1 MKNKIFSVIFILL
14 ISIILIS
21 LTVSVS
27 AKDKIVFADPGWD
40 SVRFHNGVAQTII
53 EEGYGYPTDVIS
65 GSSPATLLGLKEG
78 DIDLCM
84 EEWTANWGD
93 VYYDALEEGLII
105 EVSVNFDDNAQ
116 GLYVPTYMIKGDN
129 KRGIEPMAPG
139 LKTVKDLKDYWE
151 IFKDEED
158 PSKGRIYGAPPG
170 WKVDQILRAKVKS
183 SDLNKCY
190 NYFSPGSDSALSAA
204 IVGAYEKGE
213 PIVAYYWE
221 PTWVMGML
229 NMTLLEDEAYS
240 AEKWTEEGGYA
251 CEFAAQDIA
260 IAINKDLPE
269 RAPEVVEFLK
279 NYHTTSAMA
288 SAALSYM
295 MKNECDTREAA
306 VWFLKTREDV
316 WTKWV
321 SEEIAKKVKEA
332 IK

>member
-27 AKDKIVFADPGWD
+27 AKDKIVFTDAGWD

-53 EEGYGYPTDVIS
+53 EEGYGYPTDVVF

-78 DIDLCM
+78 DIDIHM
-84 EEWTANWGD
+84 EEWTGNWGD
-93 VYYDALEEGLII
+93 VYYNALKEGLII
-105 EVSVNFDDNAQ
+105 EVSVNFNDNAQ
-116 GLYVPTYMIKGDN
+116 GLYIPTYIIQGDSE
-129 KRGIEPMAPG
+129 RGIEPLAPN

-158 PSKGRIYGAPPG
+158 PSKGRIYTPPPG
-170 WKVDQILRAKVKS
+170 WKVDDVIRTKVKTYGL
-183 SDLNKCY
+183 DKYY
-190 NYFSPGSDSALSAA
+190 NSFSPGSDSALSAA

-213 PIVAYYWE
+213 PIIAYYWE
-221 PTWVMGML
+221 PTWIMGML
-229 NMTLLEDEAYS
+229 DMTLLRDEPYS
-240 AEKWTEEGGYA
+240 DELWNNGYA
-251 CEFAAQDIA
+251 CEFAAMDIT
-260 IAINKDLPE
+260 IAVNKDLPKKV
-269 RAPEVVEFLK
+269 PEVVEFLK

-288 SAALSYM
+288 SEALAYM
-295 MKNECDTREAA
+295 MKNECDTMEAA

-321 SEEIAKKVKEA
+321 PEEIAEKVKKA

>member
-1 MKNKIFSVIFILL
+1 MKNKLFSMITILL
-14 ISIILIS
+14 ISILLFSFTLTS
-21 LTVSVS
+21 L

-53 EEGYGYPTDVIS
+53 EEGYGYPTEEIS

-78 DIDLCM
+78 DIDAYM
-84 EEWTANWGD
+84 ESWTANWGD

-116 GLYVPTYMIKGDN
+116 GLYVPTYMIKGDS

-170 WKVDQILRAKVKS
+170 WRVDEILRAKVKS
-183 SDLNKCY
+183 SGLDGCY

-229 NMTLLEDEAYS
+229 DMTLLEDEPYS
-240 AEKWTEEGGYA
+240 EEKWTEENGYA
-251 CEFAAQDIA
+251 CEFAAMDIT
-260 IAINKDLPE
+260 IAVNKDLPE

-321 SEEIAKKVKEA
+321 PEEIAEKVKEA